1 MDKAPTSGP
10 GHARRPARDNG
21 ACVEHDRGPAV
32 GWRDRPMAGAP
43 SALKERERNDR
54 DNEITRL
61 KVKVGE
67 ITIGKELR

>member
-1 MDKAPTSGP
+1 
-10 GHARRPARDNG
+10 
-21 ACVEHDRGPAV
+21 
-32 GWRDRPMAGAP
+32 MAGAP